1 MSRRW
6 SLVLGAA
13 AASHLILVSLGALEM
28 LPDGPGWVGRQ
39 VANYAALSGA
49 DNGYGFFA
57 PSVGTIFRAKF
68 AITDVDG
75 VTTTDVLE
83 RGASHEASRRMG
95 YLVDMFWDAEH
106 DAELQRSLVA
116 SWVGKMFAR
125 HPEAK
130 SITAQLDVYF
140 LPTMAEYRQ
149 GSKPAWDPHYQ
160 ATFVRRSQFAKE
172 VNP

>member
-13 AASHLILVSLGALEM
+13 ATCHLILVSLGALQVS
-28 LPDGPGWVGRQ
+28 PGGQGWVGRL
-39 VANYAALSGA
+39 VATYAALSGA
-49 DNGYGFFA
+49 DNVYGFFA

-68 AITDVDG
+68 AITDRDG
-75 VTTTDVLE
+75 ATTTDVLE

-106 DAELQRSLVA
+106 DPKLQRSLVA
-116 SWVGKMFAR
+116 SWAGKMFTR

-130 SITAQLDVYF
+130 SITALLEVYF
-140 LPTMAEYRQ
+140 LPTMAEYRR
-149 GSKPAWDPHYQ
+149 GSKPGWDPYYQ
-160 ATFVRRSQFAKE
+160 ATFVRRSETTKE
-172 VNP
+172 VTP